1 MRASVP
7 LTRKAV
13 ARWTAGGAVS
23 LAVVSALV
31 VAVRR
36 KRVEASLD
44 RSPEVVPE
52 PADEPVPARSRFHL
66 SRRGVAAA
74 VVVVLVAV
82 SGITV
87 FVLTRPDGSA
97 CLSSPA
103 VYPDSANV
111 YVNGMPREILVEDLP
126 APGRLMKLGDLLELG
141 HGAENRHDVS
151 VLGVDD
157 LEPTANLRPAD
168 GRRLVSVSLQ
178 ERNMG
183 QMAIIAQVRNY
194 TWLCDAEGT
203 WYQHDLAMTR
213 MLSDDDRLGN
223 REKVIQKVVF
233 QIRADARPALVRTP
247 ATGEQS
253 ATTADWELD

>member
-1 MRASVP
+1 MV
-7 LTRKAV
+7 L
-13 ARWTAGGAVS
+13 
-23 LAVVSALV
+23 
-31 VAVRR
+31 AVRR
-36 KRVEASLD
+36 GRVGAPLD
-44 RSPEVVPE
+44 GSPEVVSE
-52 PADEPVPARSRFHL
+52 PADEPAPARSRFHL
-66 SRRGVAAA
+66 SRRWVAAS
-74 VVVVLVAV
+74 VVVVLVVV
-82 SGITV
+82 SGATA

-103 VYPDSANV
+103 VYPDSANE

-126 APGRLMKLGDLLELG
+126 APGRLMKVGDLLELG
-141 HGAENRHDVS
+141 HDAESRHDVS
-151 VLGVDD
+151 VLGADD
-157 LEPTANLRPAD
+157 LEPTADLRPAD

-183 QMAIIAQVRNY
+183 RLTIIAQVRNY

-213 MLSDDDRLGN
+213 MLAGDDRLEN

-247 ATGEQS
+247 ANGHRS